1 MTKENKKE
9 NIEEIITDKT
19 TKSEEKTTNPIQQ
32 ELDEKTKKIETYENT
47 LKRLQAEFEN
57 YRKRT
62 EKEKQE
68 SLAYANEKIIVSLL
82 DILDNFERAMDEMKK
97 TEETEKLKTGVELI
111 FKQLYNLLKTQ
122 GVEKIEAIE
131 QQFDPKKHEA
141 LMQIVS
147 DKHKED
153 TVIQVM
159 QKGYMI
165 KDKVIRPTKVAVSKK
180 SDNDKKGD

>member
-1 MTKENKKE
+1 MTKENKKD
-9 NIEEIITDKT
+9 NKEEIITDKT
-19 TKSEEKTTNPIQQ
+19 KNINEKVDTIQQ
-32 ELDEKTKKIETYENT
+32 ELDEKTKKLETYENT

-62 EKEKQE
+62 EKEKID
-68 SLAYANEKIIVSLL
+68 SIAYANEKIIVSLL
-82 DILDNFERAMDEMKK
+82 DILDNFERAINEMKK
-97 TEETEKLKTGVELI
+97 TNETEKLKTGVELI

-147 DKHKED
+147 DNHKED